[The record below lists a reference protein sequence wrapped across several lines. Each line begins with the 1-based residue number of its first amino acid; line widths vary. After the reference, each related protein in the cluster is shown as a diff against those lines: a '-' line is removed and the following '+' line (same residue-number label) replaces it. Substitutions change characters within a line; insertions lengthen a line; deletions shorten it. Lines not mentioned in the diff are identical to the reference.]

1 MAGNDDG
8 QAINFLNLQGLNAVQ
23 AGQLA
28 ELLGRGAAQGQMPQQ
43 QQQLQVQQL
52 LQHHLQQQQLQNPAS
67 LAGGA
72 PSFSP
77 WLSAAAMNRLLPQP
91 TAGILPSGGGAPGSA
106 AAAPGSAAGA
116 GANPVQLQA
125 ERKKMLRLVWQD
137 PKEKGPTVAVTSF
150 CGEMSYAHKSTQV
163 WELVLMLTLQ
173 RVSIDIIALT
183 RATSVVATTYLHT
196 CSRSH
201 CLSIR
206 SCTRRGN
213 RCELRLA
220 NTLTCLQTAV
230 FGLPMLFCVRSCR
243 RDECACTHPNTVPH
257 CHARTTLTATWA
269 ASRTRHAWTWKRLSR
284 HTSLIPLAPN
294 LVRARVMWSKTC
306 WW

>member
-23 AGQLA
+23 ASQFA
-28 ELLGRGAAQGQMPQQ
+28 ELLGRGAAQGQIPQQ
-43 QQQLQVQQL
+43 QQQVQVQQL
-52 LQHHLQQQQLQNPAS
+52 LQHHLQQQELQNSAS
-67 LAGGA
+67 LAGGT

-77 WLSAAAMNRLLPQP
+77 WLSAAAMNRLMPQP
-91 TAGILPSGGGAPGSA
+91 TAGVLPSGGGAPGSV
-106 AAAPGSAAGA
+106 AGA
-116 GANPVQLQA
+116 DANPVQLQA

-163 WELVLMLTLQ
+163 WALVLMLTLQ
-173 RVSIDIIALT
+173 RVSIDIIVLS
-183 RATSVVATTYLHT
+183 RATSVVATTYLPT

-213 RCELRLA
+213 RCELRPA
-220 NTLTCLQTAV
+220 NTSTCLQTAV

-243 RDECACTHPNTVPH
+243 HDECAHTHPNAVTH
-257 CHARTTLTATWA
+257 CHARTQTHSLQPGQL
-269 ASRTRHAWTWKRLSR
+269 RERGTRGPGNGSAD
-284 HTSLIPLAPN
+284 IPH
-294 LVRARVMWSKTC
+294 
-306 WW
+306 